1 MRQKHKRV
9 ARPEVL
15 LSVEG
20 GYIFDAFG
28 GGAVFKSYTAN
39 KGSASNSGIK
49 CSVRA
54 VTGSYTNTR
63 KVSYRMSST
72 KIDCEAVRRQGR
84 SKLKFFGTYS
94 VASTA
99 EDVNIT
105 AGTSTNVYS
114 AFIGLF
120 SDVSAIVV
128 DNTGIT
134 NADAIYQ
141 VTENISGEDTYLYYD
156 CEKKSGVFAGAIDL
170 PESGTMSLIVGALQ
184 QNLRAETILNLSGIW
199 IE

>member
-1 MRQKHKRV
+1 MRQKHKRIG
-9 ARPEVL
+9 RPAVL
-15 LSVEG
+15 LSVAG
-20 GYIFDAFG
+20 GFIFDAFG

-39 KGSASNSGIK
+39 KGAADSSGIK

-94 VASTA
+94 IASTA
-99 EDVNIT
+99 EDTPIT

-120 SDVSAIVV
+120 SDVSAILV

-156 CEKKSGVFAGAIDL
+156 CEKKSGEFAGTIDL

>member
-1 MRQKHKRV
+1 MRQKHKRIG
-9 ARPEVL
+9 RPSVI
-15 LSVEG
+15 LSSAG
-20 GYIFDAFG
+20 GFILDAFG
-28 GGAVFKSYTAN
+28 GSASFSSYTSS
-39 KGSASNSGIK
+39 KGTADGGGIK

-54 VTGSYTNTR
+54 TTNAYTNTR
-63 KVSYRMSST
+63 KVSYRMSSS
-72 KIDCEAVRRQGR
+72 KIDCAAVRAQGR

-94 VASTA
+94 VTSTA

-114 AFIGLF
+114 VFIGLF
-120 SDVSAIVV
+120 SSASYNTV
-128 DNTGIT
+128 DNTGVT
-134 NADAIYQ
+134 SADAIYQ
-141 VTENISGEDTYLYYD
+141 IAENISGEDTYLYYD